1 MQDAANKEN
10 ISAKRIFIEF
20 FIVYGFFER
29 FRMNDSRRLI
39 SAHNHSLKPK
49 PNYEVMNLSDISIAY
64 TTINVK

>member
-1 MQDAANKEN
+1 
-10 ISAKRIFIEF
+10 
-20 FIVYGFFER
+20 
-29 FRMNDSRRLI
+29 MNDSRRLI